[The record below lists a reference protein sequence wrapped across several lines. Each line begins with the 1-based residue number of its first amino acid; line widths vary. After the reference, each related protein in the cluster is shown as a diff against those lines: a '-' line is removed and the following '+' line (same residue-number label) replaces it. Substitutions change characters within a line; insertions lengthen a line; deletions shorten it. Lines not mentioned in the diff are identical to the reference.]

1 MLDNR
6 SPETDE
12 SEFQTEDWVTIARI
26 QSVAEAGFFAHEL
39 EVQAEIPTTVHT
51 HESYNAMAGVWQNE
65 FHLMVPE
72 AHSEHAIPFLESLL
86 STNFELDGHSVSY
99 EDEFGVRK
107 TTAPS
112 RGIQPWLTS
121 ITIGSLAV
129 AVATTV
135 DLMPNARRAQ
145 VQPMKRERLWN
156 QLNKSPEPW
165 VQSDQHHGGI
175 RVLRFDPQT
184 GAAFIDED
192 VNGDGVIDATIAIES
207 E

>member
-6 SPETDE
+6 SPEE
-12 SEFQTEDWVTIARI
+12 NQSEIDAEEWVTIAKI

-39 EVQAEIPTTVHT
+39 EVQAEIPATIHS
-51 HESYNAMAGVWQNE
+51 HENYNAIAGVWQNE
-65 FHLMVPE
+65 FHLMVSGQ
-72 AHSEHAIPFLESLL
+72 HSERAIPILESWLA
-86 STNFELDGHSVSY
+86 TEVERDGYSVPY
-99 EDEFGVRK
+99 QDEFGFRK
-107 TTAPS
+107 TPRPS
-112 RGIQPWLTS
+112 RGLQPWLTS

-165 VQSDQHHGGI
+165 VQSDQQQGGI
-175 RVLRFDPQT
+175 RVLRFDPET

-192 VNGDGVIDATIAIES
+192 VNGDGVIDATIAID
-207 E
+207 